1 MLGKVQERMPD
12 CGTIIFGPKCTQSR
26 ILLEP
31 YFQDISLLI
40 DSLLNQVIG
49 QNTPSLCLNRHC
61 HICQFKNS
69 CKEEAQARDHLSL
82 LCGISEK
89 EIARNNRKGIF
100 TVTQL
105 SYTFRSRRRP
115 KRAKPA
121 APPHSYPLQALA
133 LRENQ
138 VYIHGSPVMPSASS
152 RLYFDIEGLPERDF
166 DYLIGLT
173 VDANGAQ
180 RHHYFWAEHEEQQ
193 QDIYAQFVQTLQH
206 YNDYL
211 LFHFGSYEKRALKR
225 MQSRLPEKYKKALDS
240 IQERTVNLL
249 SIVHSHIYFPTWSN
263 SLKEIAAFL
272 GFEWSDGEVTGL
284 QSIVWRENW
293 DRTHELELKERLIR
307 YNRDDCL
314 ALKRVADFITSTVSR
329 TEATPQCVE
338 DAETKIVH
346 TREMQSSTYGRC
358 KFGKAEFVVPEFD
371 FINNCAYFDY
381 QRERVFIRTKKEFKQ
396 INRRAK
402 VHQPHRIRPNK
413 VLEIYSQ
420 VCPLCRSRKIR
431 PKYEIRRQVIDL
443 RFFRG
448 GVKKWITEYLS
459 WQYRCA
465 RCKEIF
471 IPKGVPDGKTK
482 YGHGLMC
489 WCVYQNVVGGQNVL
503 RIRRGLAD
511 IFGLDV
517 ARPSI
522 YRFKAAVAEFLQPLA
537 EKILANVLQSSVL
550 HVDETEVNL
559 RGCKGYVW
567 VLTSLDSVYFMYRES
582 RKAEFLKDLL
592 KDFQG
597 VLISDFFSGYD
608 SLKCPQQKCLIHL
621 IRDLNDDLLENP
633 FDRELKDLTQ
643 RFANLLRDIVK
654 TIDKYGLKQ
663 WHLKKHKRSVTKFIQ
678 YVVTTNFSS
687 YISKQYQ
694 KRIGKYRDR
703 LFTFLDYDGVPW
715 NKSKPR
721 SNISSIGNICPSE
734 VINL

>member
-1 MLGKVQERMPD
+1 MSDVDGQTTEYAVLDSRLNEEFRVEAKRRLLTIEKNVPPIDHHCSAWSDLRTGQELFFDVFVTNNSLHSQLDAVKKISGDSALGSFHYEPILFDRKAHINKRDKLSLAYRAFVLGKGQNRMPD
-12 CGTIIFGPKCTQSR
+12 CGTIVFGSKFTQSR
-26 ILLEP
+26 IRLEP
-31 YFQDISLLI
+31 YLKDISLLI

-49 QNTPSLCLNRHC
+49 ENTPSLCLNRHC

-121 APPHSYPLQALA
+121 TPPHSYPLQALA

-152 RLYFDIEGLPERDF
+152 HLYFDIEGLPEKGF
-166 DYLIGLT
+166 DYLIGLI

-180 RHHYFWAEHEEQQ
+180 RHHYFWAENEGQQ
-193 QDIYAQFVQTLQH
+193 QEIYAQFVQTLEH

-211 LFHFGSYEKRALKR
+211 LFHFGSYEKTALKR
-225 MQSRLPEKYKKALDS
+225 MQFRLPEKYKKALDS

-272 GFEWSDGEVTGL
+272 GFEWSDGEVSGL

-293 DRTHELELKERLIR
+293 DRTREFELKERLIR

-314 ALKRVADFITSTVSR
+314 ALKRVADFITSTLSR
-329 TEATPQCVE
+329 AEATPQCIE
-338 DAETKIVH
+338 DAETTFVH
-346 TREMQSSTYGRC
+346 TREMQSSTYGRD
-358 KFGKAEFVVPEFD
+358 KFGKPEFVVPEFN

-396 INRRAK
+396 INRRIK
-402 VHQPHRIRPNK
+402 VHQTHRIRPNK

-431 PKYEIRRQVIDL
+431 PKYEIR
-443 RFFRG
+443 
-448 GVKKWITEYLS
+448 
-459 WQYRCA
+459 
-465 RCKEIF
+465 
-471 IPKGVPDGKTK
+471 
-482 YGHGLMC
+482 
-489 WCVYQNVVGGQNVL
+489 
-503 RIRRGLAD
+503 
-511 IFGLDV
+511 
-517 ARPSI
+517 
-522 YRFKAAVAEFLQPLA
+522 
-537 EKILANVLQSSVL
+537 
-550 HVDETEVNL
+550 
-559 RGCKGYVW
+559 
-567 VLTSLDSVYFMYRES
+567 
-582 RKAEFLKDLL
+582 
-592 KDFQG
+592 
-597 VLISDFFSGYD
+597 
-608 SLKCPQQKCLIHL
+608 L
-621 IRDLNDDLLENP
+621 IRDMNDDLLENP
-633 FDRELKDLTQ
+633 FERELKDLTQ
-643 RFANLLRDIVK
+643 RFANLLRDIVE

-663 WHLKKHKRSVTKFIQ
+663 WHLKKHKRSVTEFIQ

-687 YISKQYQ
+687 DISKQYQ
-694 KRIGKYRDR
+694 KRIEKYSDR

-715 NKSKPR
+715 NNNNAEHAIKSFARYRRFSDGRCTEKSISDYLMMLSVFQTCEYR
-721 SNISSIGNICPSE
+721 NIDILEFLLSKANDFI
-734 VINL
+734 